1 MNWLSHWD
9 EWLDDLES
17 DNGIIEEIIEID
29 GKKTVS
35 FAYKKVTEEEINELF
50 KD

>member
-1 MNWLSHWD
+1 MNWFSHLD

-17 DNGIIEEIIEID
+17 NNGIIEPVIEID
-29 GKKTVS
+29 GEKTIS
-35 FAYKKVTEEEINELF
+35 FAYKKVTENEINELF